1 MHIIKRLLTRK
12 LVVITF
18 LLIPVIFSGCGL
30 WNNFTAYF
38 NVYYNAAKSFD
49 EAEKTVIDQRKNIF
63 SPVEPRPTGS
73 ASDAFNKVIE
83 KLSKLLQFNAESDL
97 VDDALLMLG
106 KSFYYQQ
113 DYQKA
118 LRKFTELISTF
129 PKSDLTTEAQLYI
142 GMTQLRLRNYSQA
155 EVTLDAV
162 QKAAEAKD
170 DRDILTQVYIQQI
183 GYLLTLEKYDDAI
196 ARCQEL
202 LKISK
207 DGRVNAAVIY
217 EMGKTYLKIN
227 KPEEA
232 AKAFAGVLDYDPTYD
247 MEYNSKLQYGKVQ
260 RQLGNLD
267 RALNIFTDISDE
279 QKYDA
284 YRDTTELQ
292 IGLTFLNM
300 KRYDDAFSQFTKV
313 DTSFKQSPNSGI
325 AQYYEGEIL
334 ETQHVDYDSANYY
347 YKKAMSSAAPQDF
360 TQKASRKVQN
370 FTKYDNLTASIN
382 QYNKQLHYL
391 QNPQSFLQDSIAYAK
406 EQAVQDSLAK
416 EKAKQLADQQK
427 EDNSN
432 SRTTRREDTRTPQ
445 QQTGQTKK
453 KTPPVMP
460 KISADSIKT
469 LLSKNEYEL
478 GSLFFTELNVPDS
491 AFYYYNHIVTSY
503 PGNPYMGR
511 SLYALGSYYLTKD
524 NKAKADSLFEVIYK
538 DYNNESIVN
547 AAASKLG
554 KPIINLKYDEAEEL
568 FVHAEQK
575 MKDSLYK
582 DAISEFRNIYHKY
595 PKSSFAPKAL
605 YASGFIYE
613 NNLDMPDSAAAIYD
627 SVLTKFPSTA
637 YANAIRGKVQVFK
650 DEKKKEQAVRD
661 SINNAKNN
669 LNKPEDKQQLYQAPQ
684 VADSLSNS
692 PKTNNANVNQN
703 QTQPGQNVKP
713 GQNNQPGQNT
723 QPVQQNT
730 PPVQNN
736 QPNGQS
742 TGHQMS
748 PGDRPVARDTV
759 NVNGGQ
765 NAPGTLKNSA
775 PKDSSGV
782 KTHPKDSSN
791 VNSGPKKKNSR
802 VRDDR

>member
-1 MHIIKRLLTRK
+1 MHIIKRLLTRN

-49 EAEKTVIDQRKNIF
+49 EAEKTVLDQRKNIF
-63 SPVEPRPTGS
+63 SQYEPRPTGT

-83 KLSKLLQFNAESDL
+83 KLSKLLQFNAGSDL

-129 PKSDLTTEAQLYI
+129 PKSELATEAQLYI
-142 GMTQLRLRNYSQA
+142 GMTQLRLRNYTQA
-155 EVTLDAV
+155 ETTLNEV
-162 QKAAEAKD
+162 QKAAREQD
-170 DRDILTQVYIQQI
+170 DKDILTKVYIQQI
-183 GYLLTLEKYDDAI
+183 GYLISQEKYDDAI

-202 LKISK
+202 LKVSD

-217 EMGKTYLKIN
+217 EMGKTYLKVN

-267 RALNIFTDISDE
+267 RSLNIFTDISDE

-292 IGLTFLNM
+292 IGLSYLEM
-300 KRYDDAFSQFTKV
+300 KRYDDAFAQFTKV
-313 DTSFKQSPNSGI
+313 DTSFKQSPNAGI

-334 ETQHVDYDSANYY
+334 EKQHADYDSANYY
-347 YKKAMSSAAPQDF
+347 YKKSMSSSAPQEF

-382 QYNKQLHYL
+382 QLNKQLNYL
-391 QNPQSFLQDSIAYAK
+391 QNPQSYVQDSAAYYK
-406 EQAVQDSLAK
+406 EQAVLDSLAK
-416 EKAKQLADQQK
+416 EKAKQTAEQQK
-427 EDNSN
+427 EDNAN
-432 SRTTRREDTRTPQ
+432 SRNSRGSDTRTQ
-445 QQTGQTKK
+445 QQAGQQKK
-453 KTPPVMP
+453 KSAPVMP

-469 LLSKNEYEL
+469 MLSKNEYEL

-503 PGNPYMGR
+503 PGNPYMAR

-568 FVHAEQK
+568 FVHAEQT

-582 DAISEFRNIYHKY
+582 DAISEFRSIYHKY

-605 YASGFIYE
+605 YASGYIYE
-613 NNLDMPDSAAAIYD
+613 NNLDMPDSAAAVYD

-637 YANAIRGKVQVFK
+637 YANAVRSKLQVFK

-661 SINNAKNN
+661 SINNAKNA
-669 LNKPEDKQQLYQAPQ
+669 LNKPEDKQQNPSPQ
-684 VADSLSNS
+684 IADSLSNS

-703 QTQPGQNVKP
+703 NTQPGQNVQ
-713 GQNNQPGQNT
+713 QNNNQSAPPQGGHQNSEKPIIPH
-723 QPVQQNT
+723 QNPVKDSLNVKSQT
-730 PPVQNN
+730 PPGAMNN
-736 QPNGQS
+736 GAIKDS
-742 TGHQMS
+742 
-748 PGDRPVARDTV
+748 A
-759 NVNGGQ
+759 
-765 NAPGTLKNSA
+765 GTKA
-775 PKDSSGV
+775 EPKDSA
-782 KTHPKDSSN
+782 N
-791 VNSGPKKKNSR
+791 VNSAPKKKNSR
-802 VRDDR
+802 VREAR